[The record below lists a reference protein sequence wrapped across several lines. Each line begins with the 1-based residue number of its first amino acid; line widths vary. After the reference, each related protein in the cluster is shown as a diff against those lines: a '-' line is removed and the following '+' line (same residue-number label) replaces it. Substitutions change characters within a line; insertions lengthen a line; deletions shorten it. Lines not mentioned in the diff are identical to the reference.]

1 MSQEF
6 PTIKMSSS
14 SEAKDRGTTDKNN
27 RSVLEALFGCAKPVI
42 AMMHLLPLPGRPL
55 YDDNGGMRAVVDA
68 LRRDL
73 DILQEGGVDGLLFCN
88 EGDRPY
94 PLQTDRAPIAAMA
107 ATIGELR
114 PHIPLPYGVDLLWDP
129 MAALAVAKAV
139 RASFVR
145 EVFTGVY
152 DSDMG
157 LWRPDAAA
165 ALDYRHHIHADDVRL
180 FFNIEPE
187 FARPVAARP
196 IGALA
201 HSVVVSSLADAIL
214 ISGPMAGAAADLDHI
229 RQAKAAVPMT
239 PVLANTGVRIETVRA
254 TLAVADGVII
264 GTGLKRDGY
273 TWNPVDPDRVRRFM
287 DEVRAARDSYSR
299 GDPCGRPET

>member
-1 MSQEF
+1 MSNAGGNDTEGQS
-6 PTIKMSSS
+6 KVSL
-14 SEAKDRGTTDKNN
+14 
-27 RSVLEALFGCAKPVI
+27 LEALFGRSKPVI

-55 YDDNGGMRAVVDA
+55 YDSKGGMVAIVDA

-73 DILQEGGVDGLLFCN
+73 DILQAGGVDGLLFCN

-94 PLQTDRAPIAAMA
+94 SFQIDRAPVAAMA
-107 ATIGELR
+107 AVIGELR
-114 PHIPLPYGVDLLWDP
+114 PHIRLPYGVDLLWDP
-129 MAALAVAKAV
+129 MAALAVAQAV

-157 LWRPDAAA
+157 LWQTDAAA
-165 ALDYRHHIHADDVRL
+165 TLDYRRHIGANDVRL

-187 FARPVAARP
+187 FARPVAQRSV
-196 IGALA
+196 GALA
-201 HSVVVSSLADAIL
+201 RSVVVSSLADAIL
-214 ISGPMAGAAADLDHI
+214 ISGPMAGAEADLSHI
-229 RQAKAAVPMT
+229 SEAKLAVPTT

-254 TLAVADGVII
+254 TLAVADGVIV

-273 TWNPVDPDRVRRFM
+273 TWNPVDPERVQRFM
-287 DEVRAARDSYSR
+287 DEVCVAREQ
-299 GDPCGRPET
+299 GEN

>member
-1 MSQEF
+1 MSDA
-6 PTIKMSSS
+6 S
-14 SEAKDRGTTDKNN
+14 GDKNN
-27 RSVLEALFGCAKPVI
+27 RSVLETLFGCSKPVI

-55 YDDNGGMRAVVDA
+55 HDARGGMEAIVDA

-94 PLQTDRAPIAAMA
+94 PLHTDRAPVAAMA
-107 ATIGELR
+107 AAIGELR
-114 PHIPLPYGVDLLWDP
+114 PHIQLPYGVDLLWDP

-157 LWRPDAAA
+157 LWQPDAAA
-165 ALDYRHHIHADDVRL
+165 ALDYRHNIRADDVRL

-187 FARPVAARP
+187 FARPVAQRP

-214 ISGPMAGAAADLDHI
+214 ISGAMAGAAADLDHV
-229 RQAKAAVPMT
+229 REAKAAVPMT

-254 TLAVADGVII
+254 TLAVADGVIV
-264 GTGLKRDGY
+264 GTGLKCDGY
-273 TWNPVDPDRVRRFM
+273 TWNPVDPERVRRFM
-287 DEVRAARDSYSR
+287 DEVHAAREQS
-299 GDPCGRPET
+299 EA

>member
-1 MSQEF
+1 MSEVDGNDHQNH
-6 PTIKMSSS
+6 T
-14 SEAKDRGTTDKNN
+14 N
-27 RSVLEALFGCAKPVI
+27 RSLLETLFGRAKPVI

-55 YDDNGGMRAVVDA
+55 YDSKGGMAAMVDA

-73 DILQEGGVDGLLFCN
+73 DILQDGGVDALLFCN

-94 PLQTDRAPIAAMA
+94 SFRIDRAPVAAMSA
-107 ATIGELR
+107 VIGELR
-114 PHIPLPYGVDLLWDP
+114 PHIRLPYGVDLLWDP
-129 MAALAVAKAV
+129 LAALAVAQAV

-157 LWRPDAAA
+157 LWQPDAAA
-165 ALDYRHHIHADDVRL
+165 ALDYRRQIGAENVRL

-187 FARPVAARP
+187 FARPVSPRP

-214 ISGPMAGAAADLDHI
+214 ISGAMAGAETNLDHI
-229 RQAKAAVPMT
+229 REAKAAVPNT
-239 PVLANTGVRIETVRA
+239 PVLANTGVKVETVRA
-254 TLAVADGVII
+254 TLEVADGVIV
-264 GTGLKRDGY
+264 GTGLKQDGY
-273 TWNPVDPDRVRRFM
+273 TWNPVDAGRVHRFM
-287 DEVRAARDSYSR
+287 DEVHAAREHVGPRS
-299 GDPCGRPET
+299 

>member
-1 MSQEF
+1 MSNTSNDHQ
-6 PTIKMSSS
+6 T
-14 SEAKDRGTTDKNN
+14 
-27 RSVLEALFGCAKPVI
+27 VLEELFGRRKAVI

-55 YDDNGGMRAVVDA
+55 YDSKGGIGAIVDA

-94 PLQTDRAPIAAMA
+94 PLHTDHAPIAAMA
-107 ATIGELR
+107 AVIGELR
-114 PHIPLPYGVDLLWDP
+114 PHIWLPYGVDLLWDP
-129 MAALAVAKAV
+129 MAALAVAQAV

-157 LWRPDAAA
+157 LWQPDAAA
-165 ALDYRHHIHADDVRL
+165 ALDYRRQIGADRIRL

-187 FARPVAARP
+187 FARPLAPRP

-201 HSVVVSSLADAIL
+201 RSVVVSSLADAIL
-214 ISGPMAGAAADLDHI
+214 ISGAMAGAEVDLSHI
-229 RQAKAAVPMT
+229 REAREAIPAT
-239 PVLANTGVRIETVRA
+239 PVLANTGVKVETVRA
-254 TLAVADGVII
+254 TLAVADGVIV

-273 TWNPVDPDRVRRFM
+273 TWNSVDPERVRRFM
-287 DEVRAARDSYSR
+287 EEVRVAREQSED
-299 GDPCGRPET
+299 

>member
-1 MSQEF
+1 MLTSQA
-6 PTIKMSSS
+6 P
-14 SEAKDRGTTDKNN
+14 
-27 RSVLEALFGCAKPVI
+27 SVLESLFGRSKPVI

-55 YDDNGGMRAVVDA
+55 YDTRGGMRAIVEA

-73 DILQEGGVDGLLFCN
+73 DILQEGGVDGVMFCN

-94 PLQTDRAPIAAMA
+94 PLRTDRAPIAAQA
-107 ATIGELR
+107 AAIGELL
-114 PHIPLPYGVDLLWDP
+114 PHIHVPYGVDMLWDP
-129 MAALAVAKAV
+129 LAALAVARAV
-139 RASFVR
+139 DATFVR

-157 LWRPDAAA
+157 LWQPDAAA
-165 ALDYRHHIHADDVRL
+165 ALDYRRQIGADDIRL

-187 FARPVAARP
+187 FARPVSPRP

-214 ISGPMAGAAADLDHI
+214 ISGPMAGASANLGHI
-229 RQAKAAVPMT
+229 SEAKAAVPNT
-239 PVLANTGVRIETVRA
+239 PVLANTGVKIETVRQA
-254 TLAVADGVII
+254 LSIADGVIV

-273 TWNPVDPDRVRRFM
+273 TWNPVDPERVRRFM
-287 DEVRAARDSYSR
+287 AEVHVAREQA
-299 GDPCGRPET
+299 GQA

>member
-1 MSQEF
+1 MFDASGNNHQT
-6 PTIKMSSS
+6 PSSS
-14 SEAKDRGTTDKNN
+14 S
-27 RSVLEALFGCAKPVI
+27 VLETLFGRAKPVI

-55 YDDNGGMRAVVDA
+55 YDAKGGMAAIVDA

-73 DILQEGGVDGLLFCN
+73 DILQDGGVDGLLFCN

-94 PLQTDRAPIAAMA
+94 SFHIDRAPVAAMA
-107 ATIGELR
+107 AVIGELR
-114 PHIPLPYGVDLLWDP
+114 PHIHLPYGVDLLWDP
-129 MAALAVAKAV
+129 LAALAVAQAV

-157 LWRPDAAA
+157 LWQPDAAA
-165 ALDYRHHIHADDVRL
+165 ALDYRRTIGAENVRL

-187 FARPVAARP
+187 FARPVSPRP

-201 HSVVVSSLADAIL
+201 HSVVVSSLADVIL
-214 ISGPMAGAAADLDHI
+214 ISGAMAGAEVDLDHI
-229 RQAKAAVPMT
+229 REAKEAVPGT
-239 PVLANTGVRIETVRA
+239 PVLANTGVKVETVRA
-254 TLAVADGVII
+254 TLAVADGVIV

-273 TWNPVDPDRVRRFM
+273 TWNPVDPERVHRFM
-287 DEVRAARDSYSR
+287 DEVHSARALS
-299 GDPCGRPET
+299 ETRL

>member
-1 MSQEF
+1 MSDVDGNNHQT
-6 PTIKMSSS
+6 PI
-14 SEAKDRGTTDKNN
+14 DRLH
-27 RSVLEALFGCAKPVI
+27 SPLLETLFGRAKPVI

-55 YDDNGGMRAVVDA
+55 YDGRGGMAAMVDA

-73 DILQEGGVDGLLFCN
+73 DILQDGGVDGLLFCN

-94 PLQTDRAPIAAMA
+94 SLRIDRAPVAAMA
-107 ATIGELR
+107 AVIGELR
-114 PHIPLPYGVDLLWDP
+114 PHIRLPYGVDLLWDP
-129 MAALAVAKAV
+129 LAALAVAQAV

-157 LWRPDAAA
+157 LWQPDAAA
-165 ALDYRHHIHADDVRL
+165 ALDYRRQIGAENVRL

-187 FARPVAARP
+187 FARPVSPRP

-214 ISGPMAGAAADLDHI
+214 ISGAMAGAEANLDHI
-229 RQAKAAVPMT
+229 REAKDAVPGT
-239 PVLANTGVRIETVRA
+239 PVLANTGVKIETVRA
-254 TLAVADGVII
+254 TLAVADGVIV
-264 GTGLKRDGY
+264 GTGLKHDGY
-273 TWNPVDPDRVRRFM
+273 TWNPVDAERVRRFM
-287 DEVRAARDSYSR
+287 DEVRVARALVGPRS
-299 GDPCGRPET
+299 

>member
-1 MSQEF
+1 MSD
-6 PTIKMSSS
+6 IHS
-14 SEAKDRGTTDKNN
+14 DH
-27 RSVLEALFGCAKPVI
+27 RSVLETLFGCPKPVI

-55 YDDNGGMRAVVDA
+55 YDNRGGMAAVVDA
-68 LRRDL
+68 LHRDL

-94 PLQTDRAPIAAMA
+94 PLHTDRAPVAAMA
-107 ATIGELR
+107 AAIGELR
-114 PHIPLPYGVDLLWDP
+114 PYIRLPYGVDLLWDP
-129 MAALAVAKAV
+129 MAALAVARAV

-157 LWRPDAAA
+157 LWQPDAAT
-165 ALDYRHHIHADDVRL
+165 ALDYRHHIDADDVRL

-187 FARPVAARP
+187 FARPVAQRP
-196 IGALA
+196 IGVLA

-214 ISGPMAGAAADLDHI
+214 ISGAMAGAEVDLSHI
-229 RQAKAAVPMT
+229 RAAKSAVPTT

-254 TLAVADGVII
+254 TLAVADGVIV

-273 TWNPVDPDRVRRFM
+273 TWNPVDPERVQRFI
-287 DEVRAARDSYSR
+287 DEVRAAREQ
-299 GDPCGRPET
+299 GEN

>member
-1 MSQEF
+1 MPNISNDHQ
-6 PTIKMSSS
+6 T
-14 SEAKDRGTTDKNN
+14 
-27 RSVLEALFGCAKPVI
+27 VLEELFGHRKPVI

-55 YDDNGGMRAVVDA
+55 YDGKGGMGAIVDA

-107 ATIGELR
+107 AVIGELR
-114 PHIPLPYGVDLLWDP
+114 PHIWLPYGVDLLWDP
-129 MAALAVAKAV
+129 MAALAVAQAV

-157 LWRPDAAA
+157 LWHPDAAA
-165 ALDYRHHIHADDVRL
+165 ALDYRRQIGADHIRL

-187 FARPVAARP
+187 FARPLAQRP

-214 ISGPMAGAAADLDHI
+214 ISGAMAGAEVDLSHI
-229 RQAKAAVPMT
+229 REAREAVPAT
-239 PVLANTGVRIETVRA
+239 PVLANTGVKIETVRA
-254 TLAVADGVII
+254 TLAVADGVIV
-264 GTGLKRDGY
+264 GTGLKSDGY
-273 TWNPVDPDRVRRFM
+273 TWNPVDPERVRRFM
-287 DEVRAARDSYSR
+287 EEVRVAREQGED
-299 GDPCGRPET
+299 